1 MSPKRLIGFPE
12 VMAKTGLRHTAI
24 YERMRS
30 GEFPPSV
37 KIGACARWLEADVD
51 AWIDRQIAHRAH
63 RGKV

>member
-30 GEFPPSV
+30 GEFPASI
-37 KIGACARWLEADVD
+37 KIGACARWLETDVD
-51 AWIDRQIAHRAH
+51 AWIDRQIVRRAH